1 MPDLSGNIMWKQI
14 QALAFGSALLA
25 AAAAGAAEMPQKSQN
40 PSGLPKGSYSTSCTC
55 QLSAGVTLM
64 CFCNNLQAKMFE
76 TTLDLRNCHA
86 PKDIKNCNGQLTCTE
101 SAAAQC
107 PGK

>member
-1 MPDLSGNIMWKQI
+1 MWKQI
-14 QALAFGSALLA
+14 QAFALATALAGSGA
-25 AAAAGAAEMPQKSQN
+25 ATAAEMPQKSQN

-55 QLSAGVTLM
+55 QLSGGVTLM

-86 PKDIKNCNGQLTCTE
+86 PKDIKNCDGTLTCTE